1 MLRLRFSP
9 LINDKVAM
17 TLIIRDI
24 PTIGL
29 PIIDQSPDKRS
40 SRIFRSVGHGR
51 IGAPAPAI
59 DSVEYRDFKSYHR
72 SRGCHS
78 SSLLLEP

>member
-1 MLRLRFSP
+1 
-9 LINDKVAM
+9 M
-17 TLIIRDI
+17 TLVTRHT

-29 PIIDQSPDKRS
+29 LIIDQSPDKRG

-51 IGAPAPAI
+51 IGAPALAI